1 LANKINDDC
10 KYTGN
15 LTDEW
20 GDKYTPP
27 GDNIMS
33 YHHEAG
39 CREHFTRGQIAIMLY
54 TAFSK
59 QEENWSVSLNPACQ
73 FDTHEY
79 NNSFET
85 ATIIKKRENQTHTL
99 HLTPTGGANDII
111 DTDYFR
117 TSQPVKKRLNLEL
130 TVEPGQEDFI
140 EVTIYNQS
148 KKTIPARGKKEKGRI
163 LYSVNLDKPQFLFYE
178 VSGTREIGESAIYYE
193 IRY

>member
-1 LANKINDDC
+1 
-10 KYTGN
+10 
-15 LTDEW
+15 
-20 GDKYTPP
+20 
-27 GDNIMS
+27 MS